1 MTMSQNCRVHGPKVL
16 GPRTLGPQGAFFRL
30 DPKGGHSR
38 VKKHFAISVVMA
50 GSSFDMNIEFTWTSL
65 RCDRSSE
72 VLPSKNHNPG
82 GRPYRGACGAL
93 LPGRGGGSPAVSSTC
108 TAYFYVH
115 IVLKISCDRM
125 YLLEKKKPREV
136 TDFGSSRNGKV
147 STASPPISFLV
158 SRPGKKCPP
167 PPLILSPN
175 KLEIGRPPREGAPM
189 WVTG

>member
-50 GSSFDMNIEFTWTSL
+50 GSSFDMIIEFTWTSL

-93 LPGRGGGSPAVSSTC
+93 LPGRGGGGGAPLSARPVPLISTFTSFLKSHATVCISS
-108 TAYFYVH
+108 
-115 IVLKISCDRM
+115 
-125 YLLEKKKPREV
+125 KKKNLGRSQISGRVETV
-136 TDFGSSRNGKV
+136 RSRLRL
-147 STASPPISFLV
+147 PPVHF
-158 SRPGKKCPP
+158 
-167 PPLILSPN
+167 
-175 KLEIGRPPREGAPM
+175 
-189 WVTG
+189 